1 MDPNTTPTH
10 DGFLVAVDSKPARY
24 FAKNKGIIFGNAATI
39 GGTFEYK
46 VQARYAKLSKVS
58 DTVSTTLT
66 ITLPAAPTFSS
77 VTANGGKTLTF
88 NVNSIAGV
96 DSFMVYRNG
105 VPIRSLAPSS
115 SLVVDK
121 LPGGLSTYQ
130 LRAFTSSGVSPL
142 SAAVAIKVL

>member
-1 MDPNTTPTH
+1 
-10 DGFLVAVDSKPARY
+10 
-24 FAKNKGIIFGNAATI
+24 
-39 GGTFEYK
+39 
-46 VQARYAKLSKVS
+46 
-58 DTVSTTLT
+58 
-66 ITLPAAPTFSS
+66 
-77 VTANGGKTLTF
+77 
-88 NVNSIAGV
+88 
-96 DSFMVYRNG
+96 MVYRNG